1 MRRHLLMVLAGVV
14 VASLV
19 GIAQSGAISSEADYD
34 AAMKEV
40 GATFGAL
47 QSDMEA
53 RDGEAVLAGTAKLAD
68 LFEQVQGFWASHD
81 VPAAAAIATAA
92 AIAATETATAIPA
105 AKAAAI
111 TAAEPI
117 ALKRLVRSE
126 IARGATETIE
136 IVFPETV
143 AFVLS
148 AAASSVVTHNSN
160 NTLSCSRKSEAT
172 DTRTACRI
180 DAGGHVTLPLWSHHS
195 AKDRQVRMIY
205 VQQ

>member
-1 MRRHLLMVLAGVV
+1 MAARAHSQGAGGPLPEPDSRTARTLRIALAAGDP
-14 VASLV
+14 SCR
-19 GIAQSGAISSEADYD
+19 QISRE
-34 AAMKEV
+34 K
-40 GATFGAL
+40 
-47 QSDMEA
+47 
-53 RDGEAVLAGTAKLAD
+53 
-68 LFEQVQGFWASHD
+68 
-81 VPAAAAIATAA
+81 AAITPAPSHSGPISHAA
-92 AIAATETATAIPA
+92 A

-117 ALKRLVRSE
+117 ALERLVRSE